1 MTRTA
6 HFLTCMI
13 TSVYALSAS
22 AAPRGWVCF
31 AGTDGHVYRVE
42 VGGDIEEL
50 TGDEGAEHACW
61 SYDGSVIF
69 FIKGN
74 GDIYAMN
81 NEGGDLRK
89 IGTADGM
96 NYSPIAAYRPENKSV
111 LCVDGDAFYSID
123 AASEDKTSVCDAGR
137 TVAGET
143 AISRDGNRLA
153 FRAGDNNLYHLE
165 KGGSPE
171 KYAGRCSASL
181 SPGGNYLTEN
191 GAGHDHLFV
200 YNWDGGSERINIDVV
215 DSWDNQSFA
224 ANSDDWICAVGDNT
238 VGANQGSEC
247 VVINRSSGDV
257 FLVDDWNSPD
267 TKYPRYFHGDL
278 PPVQVTEDTTPPTA
292 PSNFRNTASGNTS
305 LSFAWNEA
313 TDGESGIAEYRLFFD
328 GTRKATTDK
337 TSATVTGLDR
347 DTHYSNIY
355 VIAVNGVD
363 LSSES
368 SNTIDART
376 SNEALRTETFRLCA
390 AGDASSL
397 SNGMQETT
405 ESGSTCEK
413 VLFAGEDGGNTDFST
428 ADSRAEY
435 TITVAGGEWYLWVR
449 TKFTSDGGNSWW
461 VSVDGTQLSD
471 QLCNQPPLAGTT
483 DRWHWE
489 GNLMENP
496 LALGSLTEGSHTI
509 VVHAREAAD
518 DNLLDELCFTPDP
531 SYVPMET
538 TAAAPPIPTA
548 NVATPRWTGTAT
560 SYTIRGRRVVTG
572 TNGAERNRQGASVYL
587 VVNRRGERRRVVRI
601 RHEVEQQ
608 ESR

>member
-6 HFLTCMI
+6 HSLVCMI
-13 TSVYALSAS
+13 SLAWSLTSS
-22 AAPRGWVCF
+22 AAPQGWVCF

-50 TGDEGAEHACW
+50 TGNEGAKHACW

-96 NYSPIAAYRPENKSV
+96 NYSPIAAYRPGNKSV

-123 AASEDKTSVCDAGR
+123 AVSEDKTKVCDAG
-137 TVAGET
+137 TSVAGET

-153 FRAGDNNLYHLE
+153 FRAGDNNLYQLE

-181 SPGGNYLTEN
+181 SPGGDYLTEN
-191 GAGHDHLFV
+191 GSGHDHLFV
-200 YNWDGGSERINIDVV
+200 YNWDGGSERIDIDVV

-224 ANSDDWICAVGDNT
+224 ANSDRWICAVGDNS

-247 VVINRSSGDV
+247 VVLDRSSGDV

-278 PPVQVTEDTTPPTA
+278 PPVEVTEDTTPPTA
-292 PSNFRNTASGNTS
+292 PSNFRNTASTNTS
-305 LSFAWNEA
+305 LSFAWDEA
-313 TDGESGIAEYRLFFD
+313 TDDESGIVEYRLFFD
-328 GTRKATTDK
+328 GTRKAATDK
-337 TSATVTGLDR
+337 TSATVTGLTK
-347 DTHYSNIY
+347 DTQYSNIH
-355 VIAVNGVD
+355 VVAVNGVD
-363 LSSES
+363 VPSES
-368 SNTIDART
+368 SNAIDART
-376 SNEALRTETFRLCA
+376 ADETVRAEMFRLCA
-390 AGDASSL
+390 ARDAASL
-397 SNGMQETT
+397 SNGMQEAT
-405 ESGSTCEK
+405 ESGSTCDN
-413 VLFAGEDGGNTDFST
+413 VVFAGSDGGNTDFST

-461 VSVDGTQLSD
+461 VSVDGNQLSD
-471 QLCNQPPLAGTT
+471 RLCNQPPLAGTT
-483 DRWHWE
+483 DQWHWE
-489 GNLMENP
+489 GNLMEAP
-496 LALGSLTEGSHTI
+496 FALGNLSEGSHTI
-509 VVHAREAAD
+509 AVYAREAAD
-518 DNLLDELCFTPDP
+518 DNYLDQLCFTPDP
-531 SYVPMET
+531 SYEPMEP
-538 TAAAPPIPTA
+538 TAATPPIPAANIVSRPWDGNTA
-548 NVATPRWTGTAT
+548 I
-560 SYTIRGRRVVTG
+560 YTIRGRHAATG
-572 TNGAERNRQGASVYL
+572 LNGTVRTRRGASVYL
-587 VVNRRGERRRVVRI
+587 VVNRRGEGRRIVRV
-601 RHEVEQQ
+601 RHQAEWE
-608 ESR
+608 